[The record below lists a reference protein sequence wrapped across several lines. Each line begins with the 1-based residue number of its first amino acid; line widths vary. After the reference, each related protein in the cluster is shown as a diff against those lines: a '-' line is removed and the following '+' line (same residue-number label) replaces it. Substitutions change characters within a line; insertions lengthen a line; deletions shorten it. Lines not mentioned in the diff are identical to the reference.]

1 MVYNS
6 ENQKLLGVHFDNDLR
21 FNTHVYKICKK
32 ASQKLHALARV
43 SNHMSF
49 EKKKLILNAFIF
61 SQFSYCPL
69 IWMCCNR
76 TANAQIDRIHEKA
89 LRIIY
94 NDHKSSFCFLL
105 EKSKT
110 VRIHHR
116 NLQLLATEMY
126 KVQKDISPIF
136 MRDIFQLKESTYSL
150 RHTSTF
156 QTGNVRTVFNGTETI
171 SYLGPK
177 NMGTITK

>member
-1 MVYNS
+1 
-6 ENQKLLGVHFDNDLR
+6 
-21 FNTHVYKICKK
+21 
-32 ASQKLHALARV
+32 
-43 SNHMSF
+43 
-49 EKKKLILNAFIF
+49 
-61 SQFSYCPL
+61 
-69 IWMCCNR
+69 MCCNR

-94 NDHKSSFCFLL
+94 NDQKSSFSFLL

-126 KVQKDISPIF
+126 KVQKEISPIF

-177 NMGTITK
+177 IWEQLPNELKMSENLAIFKKNVRYWIPKNCPCRLCKVYVTNLGFL